1 MRTINLC
8 PACAEDCSEIVAS
21 LDAQNAVLFARFDDL
36 KYGGLLSKWAESIP
50 PVVSRCR
57 VCGHCWYL
65 NQPEQEQLSI
75 MYAEAKSLTS
85 GLHVSREANE
95 YMRQEMRRFMKL
107 LGSYE
112 YPPTLLDF
120 GSGHGRWSRAAVLE
134 GFLVTAYEPSLER
147 GSENDTP
154 FELVHSSDELK
165 NRKFDTIQL
174 EQVLEHVPDPLV
186 TLKKLRDLCKP
197 HTVIR
202 ITVPNLLRDQD
213 GEKVWTTWP
222 FDGEKPHFLAPFEHL
237 HGFTPTSLDRLLKRA
252 GYRNIHPIREL
263 RHSSLNFLRR
273 KIAPYAS
280 KLSTTLRFTVPII

>member
-8 PACAEDCSEIVAS
+8 PACAEDCSDIVAS
-21 LDAQNAVLFARFDDL
+21 LDAQNAIRFARFDDL
-36 KYGGLLSKWAESIP
+36 KYGRLLSKWVESIP

-65 NQPEQEQLSI
+65 NQPEPGQLSV
-75 MYAEAKSLTS
+75 MYANAKPLTS
-85 GLHVSREANE
+85 GLHVSREANQN
-95 YMRQEMRRFMKL
+95 MRHEMRRFRNFSAVTKT
-107 LGSYE
+107 
-112 YPPTLLDF
+112 PTLLDF

-147 GSENDTP
+147 GSENDKP
-154 FELVHSSDELK
+154 FELVHTMDELN
-165 NRKFDTIQL
+165 NRKFDMIQL
-174 EQVLEHVPDPLV
+174 EQVLEHVPDPLG
-186 TLKKLRDLCKP
+186 TLKQLRDLCKP

-213 GEKVWTTWP
+213 GEKVWSTWP

-237 HGFTPTSLDRLLKRA
+237 HGFSPTSLDRLLKRA
-252 GYRNIHPIREL
+252 GYRNIHPIWEM

-273 KIAPYAS
+273 KLGRYAS
-280 KLSTTLRFTVPII
+280 KLSTTLRFVVASI